1 MLVGLGRIFI
11 MRFKILT
18 HFIKGKISLSLMEI
32 IVTIPKELK
41 SLNMLVKLAKKKKE
55 WNEGLKKVNLTLIT
69 MICCWVWI
77 FSS

>member
-1 MLVGLGRIFI
+1 